1 MNDEFKTA
9 KELLKEKSEES
20 MATAAAA
27 YWQGYADGYEKVLR
41 DQNLKIRKEV
51 KK

>member
-9 KELLKEKSEES
+9 KDLLKEKSEES
-20 MATAAAA
+20 IDAA